1 MKKIGLCIYKQ
12 NVYIFLLMGKILS
25 LPSLEGLLIIYL
37 AINGKHARFIISQWL
52 GNEVIRLIVNPWR

>member
-37 AINGKHARFIISQWL
+37 AINGKHARFIISQ
-52 GNEVIRLIVNPWR
+52 